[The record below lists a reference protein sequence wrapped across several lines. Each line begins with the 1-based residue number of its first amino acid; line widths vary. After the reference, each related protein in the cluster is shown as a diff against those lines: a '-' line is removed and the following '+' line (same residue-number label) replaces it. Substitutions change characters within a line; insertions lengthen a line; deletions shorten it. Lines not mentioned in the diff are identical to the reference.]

1 MKVKLDPGFEIGLS
15 DQSNLDNMH
24 PQDEFVKWAEDYD
37 EPTMRPY
44 PDRGLVVVRANMGTG
59 KTKAKYRSMR
69 YIGP

>member
-1 MKVKLDPGFEIGLS
+1 
-15 DQSNLDNMH
+15 MH